1 MPQNLSSND
10 SDIQSQRSSYPL
22 PDIVSSSL
30 SQNTTF
36 TNGIIR
42 EIGAD
47 LRRISK
53 DFITARNQ
61 KVS

>member
-1 MPQNLSSND
+1 
-10 SDIQSQRSSYPL
+10 L